1 MTVQLHDLS
10 LDMILIAD
18 IIRSMCVHS
27 VMDRSHKPLLAKPIS
42 LFQLSPTP
50 TLHNTTFKRF
60 TVKIDSITQTCFT
73 TTRHFRLTQKWL
85 NLQCKNPC
93 LLFSVLF
100 QVLSLAHFADRH
112 QSDLWSQ
119 TTWGEREQQRSNW
132 KPRITSVCVRTA
144 LWEVG
149 LGEKYYATK
158 WLHLKG

>member
-50 TLHNTTFKRF
+50 TLHKY
-60 TVKIDSITQTCFT
+60 
-73 TTRHFRLTQKWL
+73 
-85 NLQCKNPC
+85 NLQKIYSKNRLHNPDMLYNYTSFQAHTKMIEFTMQNPC

-112 QSDLWSQ
+112 QSDSWSQ

-149 LGEKYYATK
+149 LGEKY
-158 WLHLKG
+158 